1 MNREN
6 GPLPRVAAETLGLEA
21 LAFLIGDEKLGP
33 MFLEASGIAPR
44 ELAARASEPAVLV
57 SVLNFLMQDD
67 SWLRAFC
74 HATGRS
80 LTDPQRALWGLPG
93 GAEIHW
99 T

>member
-6 GPLPRVAAETLGLEA
+6 GPLNRDAAETVALEA
-21 LAFLIGDEKLGP
+21 LAFLIGDPKLGP
-33 MFLEASGIAPR
+33 LFLDASGIAPQ
-44 ELAARASEPAVLV
+44 ELAARAGDPSVMV

-67 SWLRAFC
+67 AWLYAFAQ
-74 HATGRS
+74 ATGRQP
-80 LTDPQRALWGLPG
+80 TDPQRALWGLPG